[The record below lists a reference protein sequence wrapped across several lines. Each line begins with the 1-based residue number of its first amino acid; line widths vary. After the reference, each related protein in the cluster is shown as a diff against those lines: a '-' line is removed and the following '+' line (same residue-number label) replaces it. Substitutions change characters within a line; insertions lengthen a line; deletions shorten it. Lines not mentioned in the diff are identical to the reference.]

1 MSNKQKNSYDNY
13 ITNLVLEY
21 QQAKKDNL
29 PEWRTL
35 KNKIISEIFK
45 SDTISD
51 SDIIKDV
58 RKIIKKHNKN
68 RIVKLDND
76 PNAEIWEVLESKHL
90 LDTFYINKNDN
101 FIKCLRKLIDYNISN
116 KSKKAN
122 SDADANMKDS
132 HGNLI
137 KDERGKQ
144 VQYKT
149 CSINVDSNDDEHSS
163 NYINKEIDSCEN
175 MEENVLANQS
185 INMLFSIIN
194 YNIIHFLEHKG
205 KAFNSTGLMYR
216 KMFYT
221 ETIIKFFNKFSY
233 TSNNINSQQI
243 FSAID
248 VDFLDMVMKSL
259 CREVSDITYSSLK
272 KYYEILEDISE
283 DKKFLEIE
291 VPFINKIFIKYV
303 ELSTGDTVSDA
314 SISQQK
320 KKYKESMDKWL
331 NRN

>member
-90 LDTFYINKNDN
+90 LDTFDINKNDN

-185 INMLFSIIN
+185 INILFSIIN

-205 KAFNSTGLMYR
+205 KAFNSTRLMYI

-221 ETIIKFFNKFSY
+221 ETIIHFFKKSPYPFNDV
-233 TSNNINSQQI
+233 NSQQI

-248 VDFLDMVMKSL
+248 INLLDMVMKSL

-283 DKKFLEIE
+283 DKKSLEIE

-303 ELSTGDTVSDA
+303 ELATGNTVSDS

-320 KKYKESMDKWL
+320 GNYKEVMSKWISKS
-331 NRN
+331 

>member
-45 SDTISD
+45 SDKSQNNIIFNYISEL
-51 SDIIKDV
+51 IEYYNG
-58 RKIIKKHNKN
+58 NKM
-68 RIVKLDND
+68 VKLDND
-76 PNAEIWEVLESKHL
+76 PNAEIWEVLEGKHL
-90 LDTFYINKNDN
+90 LDTFDINKNDN
-101 FIKCLRKLIDYNISN
+101 FVNYLKYVVDCNILNKLKKIN
-116 KSKKAN
+116 KN
-122 SDADANMKDS
+122 ANMQDF

-137 KDERGKQ
+137 KNEEGKPVPFKNNSLDQ
-144 VQYKT
+144 N
-149 CSINVDSNDDEHSS
+149 IDDDETSDDTLHSKVGS
-163 NYINKEIDSCEN
+163 NEN
-175 MEENVLANQS
+175 PENDISQNNF
-185 INMLFSIIN
+185 INMSLSIMN

>member
-45 SDTISD
+45 SNKSQNNIIFNYISEL
-51 SDIIKDV
+51 IEYYNG
-58 RKIIKKHNKN
+58 NKM
-68 RIVKLDND
+68 VKLDND

-90 LDTFYINKNDN
+90 LDTFDINKNDN
-101 FIKCLRKLIDYNISN
+101 FVNYLKYVVDCNILNKLKKIN
-116 KSKKAN
+116 KN
-122 SDADANMKDS
+122 ANMQDF

-137 KDERGKQ
+137 KNEEGKPVPFKNNSLDQ
-144 VQYKT
+144 N
-149 CSINVDSNDDEHSS
+149 IDDDENSDDTLHSKVGS
-163 NYINKEIDSCEN
+163 NEN
-175 MEENVLANQS
+175 PENDISQNNF
-185 INMLFSIIN
+185 INMSLSIMN

-303 ELSTGDTVSDA
+303 ELATGDTVSDA

>member
-1 MSNKQKNSYDNY
+1 MSNKQYND

-29 PEWRTL
+29 PECNTL
-35 KNKIISEIFK
+35 KMKLINEIFK
-45 SDTISD
+45 EESD
-51 SDIIKDV
+51 SPSVYLQSI
-58 RKIIKKHNKN
+58 RKIIEKTNSNK
-68 RIVKLDND
+68 IVKLDED
-76 PNAEIWEVLESKHL
+76 GNADLWELIEDKQL
-90 LDTFYINKNDN
+90 FDTFDISKNNNFFKYMETEARNYIRNKARMENN
-101 FIKCLRKLIDYNISN
+101 H
-116 KSKKAN
+116 AET
-122 SDADANMKDS
+122 NMKDS

-137 KDERGKQ
+137 KDENGKQ

-185 INMLFSIIN
+185 INMSFSIIN

-205 KAFNSTGLMYR
+205 KAFNSTRLMYI

-221 ETIIKFFNKFSY
+221 ETIINFFNEFSY

>member
-45 SDTISD
+45 SDKSQNNIIFNYISEL
-51 SDIIKDV
+51 IEYYNG
-58 RKIIKKHNKN
+58 NKM
-68 RIVKLDND
+68 VKLDND
-76 PNAEIWEVLESKHL
+76 PNAEIWEVLEGKHL
-90 LDTFYINKNDN
+90 LDTFDINKNDN
-101 FIKCLRKLIDYNISN
+101 FVNYLKYVVDCNILNKLKKIN
-116 KSKKAN
+116 KN
-122 SDADANMKDS
+122 ANMQDF

-137 KDERGKQ
+137 KNEEGKPVPFKNNSLDQ
-144 VQYKT
+144 N
-149 CSINVDSNDDEHSS
+149 IDDDENSDDTLHSKVGS
-163 NYINKEIDSCEN
+163 NEN
-175 MEENVLANQS
+175 PENDISQNNF
-185 INMLFSIIN
+185 INMSLSIMN

>member
-45 SDTISD
+45 SDKSQNNIIFNYISEL
-51 SDIIKDV
+51 IEYYNG
-58 RKIIKKHNKN
+58 NKM
-68 RIVKLDND
+68 VKLDND

-90 LDTFYINKNDN
+90 LDTFDINKNDN
-101 FIKCLRKLIDYNISN
+101 FVNYLKYVVDCNILNKLKKIN
-116 KSKKAN
+116 KN
-122 SDADANMKDS
+122 ANMQDF

-137 KDERGKQ
+137 KNGEGKPVPFKNNSLDQ
-144 VQYKT
+144 NIDDYENSDDTLHSKVG
-149 CSINVDSNDDEHSS
+149 SN
-163 NYINKEIDSCEN
+163 EN
-175 MEENVLANQS
+175 PENDISQNNF
-185 INMLFSIIN
+185 INMSLSIMN

>member
-45 SDTISD
+45 SDKSQNNIIFNYISEL
-51 SDIIKDV
+51 IEYYNG
-58 RKIIKKHNKN
+58 NKM
-68 RIVKLDND
+68 VKLDND

-90 LDTFYINKNDN
+90 LDTFDINKNDN
-101 FIKCLRKLIDYNISN
+101 FVNYLKYVVDCNILNKLKKIN
-116 KSKKAN
+116 KN
-122 SDADANMKDS
+122 ANMQDF

-137 KDERGKQ
+137 KNEEGKPVPFKNNSLDQ
-144 VQYKT
+144 NIDDYENSDDTLHSKVG
-149 CSINVDSNDDEHSS
+149 SN
-163 NYINKEIDSCEN
+163 EN
-175 MEENVLANQS
+175 PENDISQNNF
-185 INMLFSIIN
+185 INMSLSIMN